1 MQKELRLSDMEIIN
15 IFSVFDKKYDKFI
28 NLYCIRSSLL

>member
-15 IFSVFDKKYDKFI
+15 IFLVFDKKYGKFI
-28 NLYCIRSSLL
+28 NLCFIRSSNL